1 MKAKS
6 SLHQYLAVIR
16 GGRAKCVV
24 GAMAFSMWLMS
35 AAVQGADYYWIANDG
50 DYHSWADVSNW
61 ATSADG
67 ATPAASCPNAD
78 SDGVYALSSGGMKMF
93 VDLGGGNYTIKE
105 WSFSSAGAGQAAA
118 FTNGTLTV
126 SSGTSDSSIASPVE
140 VVDATLVFNGTM
152 DIGKNYS
159 GSGKDYT
166 VWTLHDGGVVYVN
179 GDFYPRWLQLEIN
192 EGGRFVYGTSAQALN
207 CNRNGDFPINVNGG
221 SLEFVGGFNRYSSAW
236 SFLPLIKM
244 NSGTWIIGG
253 DLTYCNNIYFRIE
266 LYGGTVSATNNVSF
280 SLRSDT
286 DRLAYAKFMPNADVT
301 LYVEGGKTM
310 DMATGTKQKVPFTYE
325 PSADGTNYTAITRTG
340 AGTLLLADVPYSL
353 DLRSGTTTFSA
364 NTRTA
369 MGTLKVAAGQSFT
382 LPNAD
387 TTLEYISNAGT
398 VTIGAPGLSIGG
410 IAAGGSVASG
420 TFVLNGAAFSE
431 GDTIV
436 STPDATLRAK
446 IKADLESVGVN
457 IAESGDTLTIGASEL
472 IFNGGSGG
480 AITDINDATA
490 WKSGSLPPAGATVMI
505 ASNVTAEITAEGAGI
520 PAWAMIIVQDGAT
533 LRVSKATLLPA
544 IQLEGAASLEIAAG
558 SSTMANGFAT
568 VVDGAKV
575 PSLSVVSG
583 ATLSVPGGTTFG
595 GLSLSVSGTL
605 AATSA
610 GDLVLGYAANGETLP
625 FCLAVDG
632 GTITTTSGNI
642 NFACPASGG
651 TVTALGGTAWT
662 ITNATLIPDSDH
674 AFNFGR
680 NNPVAQTISVELSG
694 TTLNYPKSGSFYYQ
708 GGVSVKFNNASAL
721 IKANRTN
728 NSGTASALYV
738 ENRAQLVFNDSELY
752 WGAGLIDGS
761 TGNGPFYLKPDEDGW
776 QSLVLTNSVFFYH
789 HLTSNHK
796 AAIVVSNTT
805 YTAEYSTYNYYMP
818 FRGTLVNNTGVQYNA
833 GYAVLNGDLTIRRR
847 NSDSRTASMVMP
859 ANVPCSGAGG
869 IHIAKPSGFNSIAFT
884 INNGANTATGR
895 LTADAGCTIMLA
907 SGANWAG
914 TIDYTNNITMA
925 DWDTE
930 SLTANEITVG
940 GLNLAKPLVY
950 RVWEDSNDKINFTGE
965 GIIPNG
971 YEVQIA
977 LQNGYEPAPGT
988 AIDLGTVPADFDL
1001 SSIINSNTKWTYS
1014 LAAIPGDETHKTLQA
1029 VVANVDYTF
1038 DGGSGE
1044 MPVVDLSDVSGW
1056 RCGSI
1061 PTGEEV
1067 AIDGVTAVAT
1077 NEIPAFSSITLKNGA
1092 SLVVRRPSGDVEEYA
1107 GTTLP
1112 SLDLRA
1118 GTSLTVE
1125 SGAATL
1131 TGALSTYVAPGEEHN
1146 LPQVVVAAEGAL
1158 YVPGGTTFGG
1168 ISLSVSGTLAA
1179 TSSGDIVLGYARAGE
1194 TNVFALAVTGG
1205 TVSNQF
1211 GNINFVC
1218 PASGGTVTAP
1228 AALVLTNATLKT
1240 GSAYAY
1246 NFGINN
1252 PEVQTVN
1259 VTFDDTRLRY
1269 PDSANWATVT
1279 KIIGGGVKMT
1289 FTNGASLVRWNGEY
1303 KGELTIRERAQLVF
1317 NDGCSFRFGHSQNGD
1332 GSSGNGK
1339 VTINPSDGVTPIILN
1354 DGATMDIYREDGKS
1368 KAVLEVHGTA
1378 TREKGYAGWNVAHPF
1393 INYKEVNLADAGSVL
1408 RFTWPSAYSEGW
1420 VDEYLKV
1427 RAKNQVVDSVPFV
1440 GLGSFVVDN
1449 GHLSAAKTLTLKGV
1463 HAAAGSLSVVPDKNV
1478 TLILDSGFGWAGTVV
1493 AGNVVVTNLA
1503 GDVAS
1508 ATVSFGAL
1516 DLQADFPVKVW
1527 KEDGVVTTN
1536 DMLNV
1541 GSYINNGGKL
1551 VPTLVGEG
1559 EFAIGDE
1566 IVFGTINKT
1575 GTSPRLPAGW
1585 IAKRVAIDG
1594 DDAHERLL
1602 AKRGIG
1608 LQVIVR

>member
-6 SLHQYLAVIR
+6 SPHQYLAVIR

-24 GAMAFSMWLMS
+24 SAMAFSMWLMS

-50 DYHSWADVSNW
+50 AYHSWADASNW

-93 VDLGGGNYTIKE
+93 VDFGGDSYTAKE
-105 WSFSSAGAGQAAA
+105 WKFSGTTHSVA
-118 FTNGTLTV
+118 FRNGTLTLA
-126 SSGTSDSSIASPVE
+126 SGGTSDCSGSTPVD
-140 VVDATLVFNGTM
+140 VGQNATIVFNGKL
-152 DIGKNYS
+152 GAGYWGSNS
-159 GSGKDYT
+159 GWS
-166 VWTLHDGGVVYVN
+166 VWTIHDGGAVFVN
-179 GDFYPRWLQLEIN
+179 GEFRPRWLRLDIN
-192 EGGRFVYGTSAQALN
+192 SGGRFVYGSGAKGNN
-207 CNRNGDFPINVNGG
+207 CNNNQDFPINVNGG
-221 SLEFVGGFNRYSSAW
+221 SLEFVSGFNNYGNEPW
-236 SFLPLIKM
+236 SFRPLIKL

-253 DLTYCNNIYFRIE
+253 NLSYANNIYFRIE

-280 SLRSDT
+280 SLRKDSDYT
-286 DRLAYAKFMPNADVT
+286 AAYAKFMPTADVT
-301 LYVEGGKTM
+301 LNVAAGKTM
-310 DMATGTKQKVPFTYE
+310 DMATETSTKVPFTYE
-325 PSADGTNYTAITRTG
+325 PSTDGTNYTAITRTG
-340 AGTLLLADVPYSL
+340 AGTLLLVDVPYSL
-353 DLRSGTTTFSA
+353 DLQSGTTTFSA

-382 LPNAD
+382 LSNVD
-387 TTLEYISNAGT
+387 TTLEYVSNAGT
-398 VTIGAPGLSIGG
+398 ITIGAPGLSIGG
-410 IAAGGSVASG
+410 IAANGSVASG

-446 IKADLESVGVN
+446 IKSDLESVGVN
-457 IAESGDTLTIGASEL
+457 VAESGDTLTIGASEL

-595 GLSLSVSGTL
+595 GLSLSVTGTL

-625 FCLAVDG
+625 FGLAING

-651 TVTALGGTAWT
+651 AVTALGGAAWA
-662 ITNATLIPDSDH
+662 ITNATLTPDSTH

-680 NNPVAQTISVELSG
+680 NNPAAQVISVELSG
-694 TTLNYPKSGSFYYQ
+694 TTLKYPKSGTFYCQ
-708 GGVSVKFNNASAL
+708 GGVSVKFNDSSAL
-721 IKANRTN
+721 IKADRGNDGN
-728 NSGTASALYV
+728 ADSALYV
-738 ENRAQLVFNDSELY
+738 EHRAQLVFNDSELY
-752 WGAGLIDGS
+752 WGAGKMDGS
-761 TGNGPFYLKPDEDGW
+761 TGNGPLYLKPDEDGW
-776 QSLVLTNSVFFYH
+776 QSLVLTNSAFFYH

-895 LTADAGCTIMLA
+895 LTADADCTITLA
-907 SGANWAG
+907 AGANWAG
-914 TIDYTNNITMA
+914 TVDYA
-925 DWDTE
+925 DNVTIAD
-930 SLTANEITVG
+930 LGGATASEITVG

-950 RVWEDSNDKINFTGE
+950 RVWEDSNDKINFTGA
-965 GIIPNG
+965 GIVPNG
-971 YEVQIA
+971 YETQIL
-977 LQNGYEPAPGT
+977 LQNGYDPAAGT
-988 AIDLGTVPADFDL
+988 VFELGTVPAGFDL

-1014 LAAIPGDETHKTLQA
+1014 LASIENDDAHKTLRA

-1044 MPVVDLSDVSGW
+1044 TPVVDLSDVGGW
-1056 RCGSI
+1056 RCGI
-1061 PTGEEV
+1061 VPVGQDV
-1067 AIDGVTAVAT
+1067 AIDGVAVVAT
-1077 NEIPAFSSITLKNGA
+1077 GDVPSFHSITLKNGA
-1092 SLVVRRPSGDVEEYA
+1092 ALSIQRSTGEEEYT

-1112 SLDLRA
+1112 VVELRA
-1118 GTSLTVE
+1118 GTSLTV
-1125 SGAATL
+1125 GAGAIVAISDAL
-1131 TGALSTYVAPGEEHN
+1131 TTYVASGEEN
-1146 LPQVVVAAEGAL
+1146 ILPQVTVEEDGEL
-1158 YVPGGTTFGG
+1158 SVPGGTTFGG
-1168 ISLSVSGTLAA
+1168 VSLSVAGTLAA
-1179 TSSGDIVLGYARAGE
+1179 TTAGDLVLGYAAPGV
-1194 TNVFALAVTGG
+1194 TLPFALAVTSG
-1205 TVSNQF
+1205 TISNAF

-1218 PASGGTVTAP
+1218 PATGGTVTAP

-1240 GSAYAY
+1240 ASAYAY
-1246 NFGINN
+1246 NFGVDN
-1252 PEVQTVN
+1252 PASQIVDIV
-1259 VTFDDTRLRY
+1259 FDDTTLLYRG
-1269 PDSANWATVT
+1269 DDNWATVP

-1289 FTNGASLVRWNGEY
+1289 FTNGASLFRGNGETVA
-1303 KGELTIRERAQLVF
+1303 ELTIRERAQLVF
-1317 NDGCSFRFGHSQNGD
+1317 NSGTSFKFGHSRNAD
-1332 GSSGNGK
+1332 YSSGNGK
-1339 VTINPSDGVTPIILN
+1339 VTIDPSEGVSSIVLN
-1354 DGATMDIYREDGKS
+1354 DGATMDIYREDGKN

-1449 GHLSAAKTLTLKGV
+1449 DHLSAAKTLTLKGV

-1527 KEDGVVTTN
+1527 KTGDAVTTN
-1536 DMLNV
+1536 DVLNV

-1566 IVFGTINKT
+1566 IVLGTINKT
-1575 GTSPRLPAGW
+1575 GTSPRLPPGW

-1594 DDAHERLL
+1594 DDAHERLI